1 MKILHSFVSP
11 LTAMACLLVCLI
23 FLFAPA
29 QAQAWKP
36 IDPGHLALKAPVV
49 EKDADAEALLWEVYV
64 NDASE
69 NTEYV
74 HLLRI
79 KIFSERGK
87 ESQSKIDIPYLNR
100 TSIRDISGRT
110 IKPDGSIVELKKDA
124 IFDREIVKFGGVKL
138 KAKSFAMPG
147 VEPGAI
153 IEYRWRE
160 VVEGGVAN
168 NVPLYFQREIPV
180 QTARYYLKPSPDL
193 IYPMRTITFAG
204 KNSGFVK
211 DKDGY
216 YRTEMTN
223 LPAFREE
230 PRMPPADQVRTWML
244 VYYAPDEK
252 KDPMTYWKDLGKKL
266 HEVVKGEMKVNDDIR
281 RAATEAIG
289 DATTPE
295 QKLERL
301 FNFCRTKIKNI
312 NDDASGLTADQ
323 LKKMKDNKS
332 PADTLKRGYGTGT
345 DIDFLFAA
353 LATAAGFEARYA
365 KLSDRSQRFFDPN
378 FTNPYFMRT
387 YNIAVK
393 VGDKWQFFDPA
404 STYVPFGMLRWQE
417 EGIQALVCDA
427 KEPQFASTQL
437 SPAEKSVTKR
447 TAKLKL
453 SEGGALEGEVRVE
466 YTGHFAVSMKEDYD
480 EETMDQREKKLRDQM
495 KERLGAEIS
504 EIKIESANDPLK
516 PFVYSFKVNAPGYAE
531 RTGKRLFLQPAFFQ
545 KGVAQ
550 MFTTG
555 SRQHDIYFRYPW
567 MEEDHVVIELPAGYA
582 LDNAESPGDLAFGE
596 LGHCKIKIGVTQD
609 QRTLEYNRDFR
620 FTGLIFPKETY
631 PNLKQA
637 FDALHQRDNHTITLK
652 QGTATAAK
660 P

>member
-1 MKILHSFVSP
+1 MKINPTFVSAP
-11 LTAMACLLVCLI
+11 TAATCFLVYIILLC
-23 FLFAPA
+23 APA

-36 IDPGHLALKAPVV
+36 MDPAHLALKAPVV
-49 EKDADAEALLWEVYV
+49 EKDADAEALLWEVYID
-64 NDASE
+64 DASE
-69 NTEYV
+69 NTEYI
-74 HLLRI
+74 HLMRI

-87 ESQSKIDIPYLNR
+87 ESQSKIDITYITGTNV
-100 TSIRDISGRT
+100 RDISGRT

-180 QTARYYLKPSPDL
+180 QTVRYYLKPSPAM
-193 IYPMRTITFAG
+193 IHPMRTITFAG
-204 KNSGFVK
+204 NNSGFVK

-216 YRTEMTN
+216 FRTEMNN

-244 VYYAPDEK
+244 VYYAPDDK
-252 KDPMTYWKDLGKKL
+252 KDPMTYWKDLGKRS
-266 HEVVKGEMKVNDDIR
+266 HEAFKGEMKVNDDIR

-301 FNFCRTKIKNI
+301 FNFCRTRIKNI
-312 NDDASGLTADQ
+312 NDDASGLTEDQ
-323 LKKMKDNKS
+323 LKK
-332 PADTLKRGYGTGT
+332 AR
-345 DIDFLFAA
+345 FA
-353 LATAAGFEARYA
+353 R
-365 KLSDRSQRFFDPN
+365 LSDRSQRFFDPN
-378 FTNPYFMRT
+378 FTNPYFMRA

-393 VGDKWQFFDPA
+393 AGDKWQFFDPA

-427 KEPQFASTQL
+427 KEPQLAPTQL

-453 SEGGALEGEVRVE
+453 AEDGSLEGDVRVE

-480 EETMDQREKKLRDQM
+480 DETADQREKKLRDGV
-495 KERLGAEIS
+495 KERLGGEIS

-516 PFVYSFKVNAPGYAE
+516 PFIYSYKVRVPGYAE
-531 RTGKRLFLQPAFFQ
+531 RTGKRLFLQPAFFL
-545 KGVAQ
+545 KGVGQ
-550 MFTTG
+550 MFPT
-555 SRQHDIYFRYPW
+555 SDRQHDIYFRYPW
-567 MEEDHVVIELPAGYA
+567 TEDDHVEIELPEGYA
-582 LDNAESPGDLAFGE
+582 LDNAESPGDLSFGDV
-596 LGHCKIKIGVTQD
+596 GHCKVKIGVTED
-609 QRTLEYNRDFR
+609 LRKLDYKRDFR
-620 FTGLIFPKETY
+620 FTGLIFPKATY

-652 QGTATAAK
+652 QAAAGATK